1 MSAKKFVWPPARPE
15 DGCALVTG
23 GSGAIG
29 AATVKALAADGWPVV
44 VHYGRNA
51 DKAQQVVADVEAA
64 GGTAVAIAADL
75 ADPAA
80 PEQLLAA
87 AVEALGPVRV
97 LVNNAGITAD
107 NLAMQLSDDDWQSVI
122 DVDLSA
128 AFRLI
133 RPALSPMIR
142 GRFGRIIN
150 VSSVIALK
158 TNPGQANYAAA
169 KAGIIAFS
177 KSLAKEIGSR
187 GVTVNVVAPGFID
200 TDMTRALPD
209 SAREALLGQIAL
221 GRLGEPADIAR
232 AVAFLAGPAGAYIT
246 GETLHVNGGMYMP

>member
-1 MSAKKFVWPPARPE
+1 MSAKKFVWPPTKPE

-80 PEQLLAA
+80 PEQLLTA

-107 NLAMQLSDDDWQSVI
+107 NLAMQISDEDWQSVI

-169 KAGIIAFS
+169 KAGLLGLTRSVA
-177 KSLAKEIGSR
+177 AEVARR
-187 GVTVNVVAPGFID
+187 GVTVNAVAPGFIESE
-200 TDMTRALPD
+200 MTEGLLEDLVGHIPARRA
-209 SAREALLGQIAL
+209 GQP
-221 GRLGEPADIAR
+221 EE
-232 AVAFLAGPAGAYIT
+232 VAATIRFLASPEASYVTGA
-246 GETLHVNGGMYMP
+246 TLVVDGGLGA

>member
-1 MSAKKFVWPPARPE
+1 MSPKDETWPPTRPE

-44 VHYGRNA
+44 VHYGRGVERA
-51 DKAQQVVADVEAA
+51 EAVVAAVREA

-75 ADPAA
+75 ADPDA
-80 PEQLLAA
+80 PAKLLED
-87 AVEALGPVRV
+87 AVAALGPVRV
-97 LVNNAGITAD
+97 LVNNAGITKD
-107 NLAMQLSDDDWQSVI
+107 NLAMQLTDEDWQSVI

-133 RPALSPMIR
+133 RPALKTMIR
-142 GRFGRIIN
+142 ARWGRIVN

-169 KAGIIAFS
+169 KAGLLGLTRSVA
-177 KSLAKEIGSR
+177 AEVGR
-187 GVTVNVVAPGFID
+187 RNVTVNAVAPGFIESE
-200 TDMTRALPD
+200 MTEGLIEGLIDHIPARRA
-209 SAREALLGQIAL
+209 
-221 GRLGEPADIAR
+221 GRPEE
-232 AVAFLAGPAGAYIT
+232 VAATIRFLASPEASYVTGSTLVVDGGLGA
-246 GETLHVNGGMYMP
+246 